1 MTKLAVIVGQGG
13 MNSAG
18 RTSGFH
24 SYKRMICDVLSDSQ
38 LRDTWLDFAKR
49 MQISNT
55 NELTSED
62 IEKIKSGTLIR
73 RIKLFD
79 PDKVPFNHRASL
91 KQSGTIFSIN
101 KTKLSPDLISKLK
114 IEKLDSGEIVAQT
127 DTELEILI
135 PDTMKNHVSSAGSIP
150 DGFDPGK
157 LYHSIHHPR
166 GLKLTVYGASD
177 ALNSLGIEWS
187 EILEHIYPDEV
198 SVYAGSGLSQ
208 VDEESLAGLISQP
221 LMGHRINSKMMA
233 LSLAEMPADFVN
245 SYILN
250 SVGTTG
256 NNIGA
261 CASFLYNMRQ
271 GVIDIQTGKAKVV
284 FVGNAEAP
292 IVSDIINGF
301 RVMGALATDE
311 SLCELDGVETPNNRR
326 SCRPFSTNSGFTL
339 AESVQFFVLMEDELA
354 LKLGMNIY
362 GSVPEV
368 FINADANKKSIASPG
383 IGNYITIAKATA
395 LTQKIIGVNNLN
407 KTYVQA
413 HGTGTPQNRVTESH
427 ILNEVAKTF
436 NITNWPVTAIKSY
449 VGHSVSVAGGDQL
462 AATLGVWNYGWIP
475 GIKTIDHIADDV
487 HQSNLKIVTDHM
499 YVGENGSQIL
509 ATIIN
514 SKGFGGN
521 NASAVI
527 LSPQQTMQML
537 EKKYGNEMINLHAKN
552 NTKIKI
558 KSSENDKNACL
569 GNERIVYNFGESIMD
584 QSSVSISNTGIK
596 LTEFKHNILYANN
609 PYADYVD
616 SDLNIK

>member
-24 SYKRMICDVLSDSQ
+24 SYKRMICDVLSDAQ
-38 LRDTWLDFAKR
+38 LEDTWHDFANR
-49 MQISNT
+49 MQIST
-55 NELTSED
+55 ASELTASD
-62 IEKIKSGTLIR
+62 IEKIKLGTLIR

-79 PDKVPFNHRASL
+79 PDKVPVNHKATL
-91 KQSGTIFSIN
+91 KSSGTIFTIN
-101 KTKLSPDLISKLK
+101 KSKLSPELINKLK
-114 IEKLDSGEIVAQT
+114 IEKLDSGEIIAHT
-127 DTELEILI
+127 DAELEILI
-135 PDTMKNHVSSAGSIP
+135 PDAIKNPVSSGGAIP
-150 DGFDPGK
+150 DGFEPSE

-166 GLKLTVYGASD
+166 GLQLTVYGASD
-177 ALNSLGIEWS
+177 ALNSLGIEWD

-198 SVYAGSGLSQ
+198 AVYAGSGLSQ
-208 VDEESLAGLISQP
+208 VDENSLVGLVSNP
-221 LMGHRINSKMMA
+221 LLGQRINSKMMA

-261 CASFLYNMRQ
+261 CASFLYNLRQ
-271 GVIDIQTGKAKVV
+271 GAIDIQTGKAKVV

-311 SLCELDGVETPNNRR
+311 SLCELDGTTLPNNRR

-362 GSVPEV
+362 GSVADV

-395 LTQKIIGVNNLN
+395 LAKQILGENNLN
-407 KTYVQA
+407 KTYIQA

-449 VGHSVSVAGGDQL
+449 IGHSVSVAGGDQL
-462 AATLGVWNYGWIP
+462 AATLGVWKYGWIP
-475 GIKTIDHIADDV
+475 GIKTIDHIAEDV
-487 HQSNLKIVTDHM
+487 HQSNLKILTDHM
-499 YVGENGSQIL
+499 CVGENGEEIL

-527 LSPQQTMQML
+527 LSPKQTMQML
-537 EKKYGNEMINLHAKN
+537 TKKYGSNMVDLHAN
-552 NTKIKI
+552 QNIKI
-558 KSSENDKNACL
+558 KAKSSTNDKNACI
-569 GNERIVYNFGESIMD
+569 GKERIIYKFGESIMD
-584 QSSVSISNTGIK
+584 ETSVSLSITGIK
-596 LTEFKHNILYANN
+596 LTEFKHSISYKNN
-609 PYADYVD
+609 PYMEYID
-616 SDLNIK
+616 

>member
-1 MTKLAVIVGQGG
+1 MPKLAVIVGQGG

-38 LRDTWLDFAKR
+38 LHDTWQDFAKR
-49 MQISNT
+49 MQIATNT
-55 NELTSED
+55 ELTSAD
-62 IEKIKSGTLIR
+62 IEKIKLGTLIR

-79 PDKVPFNHRASL
+79 PDRVQFNHNAKIKSL
-91 KQSGTIFSIN
+91 GTVFSIN
-101 KTKLSPDLISKLK
+101 KTKLSPELINKLK
-114 IEKLDSGEIVAQT
+114 IEKLESGELIAQT
-127 DTELEILI
+127 EDELEILI
-135 PDTMKNHVSSAGSIP
+135 PDTVKSHVSSGGEIP
-150 DGFDPGK
+150 EGFDPGK

-166 GLKLTVYGASD
+166 GLQLTVYGASD
-177 ALNSLGIEWS
+177 ALNSLGIEWN
-187 EILEHIYPDEV
+187 EILEHIHPDEV
-198 SVYAGSGLSQ
+198 AVYAGSGLSQ
-208 VDEESLAGLISQP
+208 VDENSLAGLISQP
-221 LMGHRINSKMMA
+221 LLGQRINSKMMA

-261 CASFLYNMRQ
+261 CASFLYNLRQ
-271 GVIDIQTGKAKVV
+271 GVVDIQTGKAKVV

-292 IVSDIINGF
+292 IVSDIVNGF
-301 RVMGALATDE
+301 RVMGALATDD
-311 SLCELDGVETPNNRR
+311 SLCELDGSKTPNNRR

-354 LKLGMNIY
+354 LKLGMNVY
-362 GSVPEV
+362 GSVPDI

-395 LTQKIIGVNNLN
+395 LTKQLIGEKNLN

-436 NITNWPVTAIKSY
+436 NINDWPVAAIKSY

-475 GIKTIDHIADDV
+475 GIKTIDHVADDV
-487 HQSNLKIVTDHM
+487 HQSNLKILTDHM
-499 YVGENGSQIL
+499 YVGEKGNEIL

-527 LSPQQTMQML
+527 LSPQQTMRML
-537 EKKYGNEMINLHAKN
+537 SKKYGSKMIELHASQN
-552 NTKIKI
+552 IKI
-558 KSSENDKNACL
+558 KAKSIENDKNACM
-569 GNERIVYNFGESIMD
+569 GQERIIYNFGESIMD
-584 QSSVSISNTGIK
+584 KNSITISSTGIK
-596 LTEFKHNILYANN
+596 LTEFKNDIKYTNTM
-609 PYADYVD
+609 YSDYIE
-616 SDLNIK
+616 SELT

>member
-1 MTKLAVIVGQGG
+1 MAKLAVIVGQGG

-24 SYKRMICDVLSDSQ
+24 SYKRMICDALSASQ
-38 LRDTWLDFAKR
+38 IQDTWQDFAKR
-49 MQISNT
+49 MGISSSQI
-55 NELTSED
+55 LSED
-62 IEKIKSGTLIR
+62 EINQIKDGTLIR

-79 PDKVPFNHRASL
+79 PDKVTFHHKAQLQGSAAAF
-91 KQSGTIFSIN
+91 KMS
-101 KTKLSPDLISKLK
+101 KVKLSPELTAKLK
-114 IEKLDSGEIVAQT
+114 IEKLDNGELYAQT
-127 DTELEILI
+127 NEQLDILI
-135 PDTMKNHVSSAGSIP
+135 PDEIKNPVSSAGSIP
-150 DGFDPGK
+150 EGFDPGK
-157 LYHSIHHPR
+157 LYHSPHHPR
-166 GLKLTVYGASD
+166 GIKLTVYGASD
-177 ALNSLGIEWS
+177 ALNSLGIEWD
-187 EILEHIYPDEV
+187 EILEHIDPDEV

-208 VDEESLAGLISQP
+208 VDENSLAGLISQP
-221 LMGHRINSKMMA
+221 LCGNRINSKMMA

-261 CASFLYNMRQ
+261 CASFLYNLRQ
-271 GVIDIQTGKAKVV
+271 GVIDIQTGNAKVV

-292 IVSDIINGF
+292 IVPDIVSGF
-301 RVMGALATDE
+301 RVMGALATDD
-311 SLCELDGVETPNNRR
+311 SLCELDNSTTPDNRR
-326 SCRPFSTNSGFTL
+326 ACRPFSTNSGFTL

-362 GSVPEV
+362 GSIPDV

-383 IGNYITIAKATA
+383 IGNYITIAKATSLA
-395 LTQKIIGVNNLN
+395 QQIIGSKNIA

-436 NITNWPVTAIKSY
+436 NIDNWSVTAIKSY

-462 AATLGVWNYGWIP
+462 AAALGVWNYGWIP

-487 HQSNLKIVTDHM
+487 HDSNLNILTDHKF
-499 YVGENGSQIL
+499 VGENGEDIL

-521 NASAVI
+521 NASTVV
-527 LSPQQTMQML
+527 LSPQQTLKML
-537 EKKYGNEMINLHAKN
+537 TKKYGEQATNEYQLRNA
-552 NTKIKI
+552 KIKQQ
-558 KSSENDKNACL
+558 SLENDQAACA
-569 GNERIVYNFGESIMD
+569 GNERIIYKFGESIMD
-584 QSSVSISNTGIK
+584 QSSVTMSQSAIK
-596 LTEFKHNILYANN
+596 LSEFKHTINLPEN
-609 PYADYVD
+609 PYQRYVD
-616 SDLNIK
+616 